1 LEWRGYNLLVNLIR
15 RAVSCEIGSSVF
27 RPHEGE
33 RAMSMKRQAVLLL
46 FLALFQIEASC
57 QKNLEAS
64 LIHKYL
70 QARVATMQ
78 LDATPKDIETVLA
91 FCTDDF
97 VYEHP
102 AAKARIAGKDQV
114 RAGMTGYLGLT
125 KSTTYRLRMLSS
137 NHNVVIAK
145 VEMRFI
151 AKLNDGSWKP
161 SARTNLTVFEIENG
175 KIKRILDY

>member
-1 LEWRGYNLLVNLIR
+1 
-15 RAVSCEIGSSVF
+15 
-27 RPHEGE
+27 
-33 RAMSMKRQAVLLL
+33 MKRQAVLLL
-46 FLALFQIEASC
+46 FLALVFNIEASC
-57 QKNLEAS
+57 QKNLEVG

-78 LDATPKDIETVLA
+78 LDATAKDVESALA
-91 FCTDDF
+91 FCTDNF

-114 RAGMTGYLGLT
+114 RVGMTGYLGLT
-125 KSTTYRLRMLSS
+125 KSTTYRLRLLSS

-145 VEMRFI
+145 VEMKLI
-151 AKLNDGSWKP
+151 AKQDDGSWKP